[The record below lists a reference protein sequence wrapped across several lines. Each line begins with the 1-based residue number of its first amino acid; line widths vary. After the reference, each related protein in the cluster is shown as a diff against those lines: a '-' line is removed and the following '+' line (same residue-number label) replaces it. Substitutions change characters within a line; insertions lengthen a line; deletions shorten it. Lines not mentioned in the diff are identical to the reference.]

1 MDYLTATANK
11 KYLMYIS
18 QNYSYAILRP
28 LQAQI
33 LAHGGEVRWFLAGN
47 EVNPDFL
54 DDDEQQLH
62 SIKDVHTWKPDATFA
77 PANLIPTFIPGIKVA
92 VFHGFDA
99 HKRDTNGEK
108 GHFAI
113 RGCFDLYCTQGPNT
127 TRRFA
132 KSAIKHGHF
141 KVAETGWPTL
151 DPLFTA
157 QADNPYASNDARP
170 TLLICST
177 FSHRLTLAPRL
188 YEQIKHF
195 SKQGKWRILVQFHPK
210 MPQEWVDKY
219 KTLSNENL
227 TFVET
232 DNVLPL
238 LKAADVMLCD
248 TSSVLQMFL
257 LQNKPVVTYRTRQP
271 FPHLLDVTQASEVEK
286 NIDYAL
292 TYPQELMAAI
302 SNYSKELHPYTDG
315 QSSLRVLNAT
325 NEFLHSDNK
334 LKPKPLNLIRQFKM
348 RKMLNYWG
356 W

>member
-1 MDYLTATANK
+1 
-11 KYLMYIS
+11 
-18 QNYSYAILRP
+18 
-28 LQAQI
+28 
-33 LAHGGEVRWFLAGN
+33 
-47 EVNPDFL
+47 
-54 DDDEQQLH
+54 
-62 SIKDVHTWKPDATFA
+62 
-77 PANLIPTFIPGIKVA
+77 
-92 VFHGFDA
+92 
-99 HKRDTNGEK
+99 
-108 GHFAI
+108 
-113 RGCFDLYCTQGPNT
+113 
-127 TRRFA
+127 
-132 KSAIKHGHF
+132 
-141 KVAETGWPTL
+141 
-151 DPLFTA
+151 
-157 QADNPYASNDARP
+157 
-170 TLLICST
+170 
-177 FSHRLTLAPRL
+177 
-188 YEQIKHF
+188 
-195 SKQGKWRILVQFHPK
+195 

-334 LKPKPLNLIRQFKM
+334 LNPKPLNLIRQFKM